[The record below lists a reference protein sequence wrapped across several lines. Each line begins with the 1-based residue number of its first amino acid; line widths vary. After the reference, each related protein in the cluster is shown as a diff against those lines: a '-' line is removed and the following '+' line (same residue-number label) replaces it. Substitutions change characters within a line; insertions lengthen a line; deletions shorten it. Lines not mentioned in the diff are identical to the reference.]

1 MIKKFKLGGKEFNVE
16 LVRSIDDTGLGR
28 TYSMLNKIKIAET
41 WQNFELENTG
51 KEQTFYHELVHAI
64 LDELGENEL
73 SANER
78 FVQSFSVLLYQFEKS
93 KEEY

>member
-1 MIKKFKLGGKEFNVE
+1 MIKKFKLGGKQFNVE
-16 LVRSIDDTGLGR
+16 IVKSIDDTGLGR

-41 WQNFELENTG
+41 WQNFELEDSA

-73 SANER
+73 TGNER
-78 FVQSFSVLLYQFEKS
+78 FVQSFSMLLYQFEKT
-93 KEEY
+93 KE